1 MVSSMTGLGLGESKF
16 ENRIITVEIRSVNNR
31 YLEFST
37 RLPVGLS
44 QYEQA
49 LKELIRKIIHR
60 GKLYVNISV
69 QGDQNGYNKLRVVP
83 ESVLSIRSLLESLR
97 EEAGISD
104 PIRLDHFLQYTDIFE
119 PEEKNDN
126 LDEIWICTQE
136 AVNQALFNL
145 REMRLQEG
153 SVLLEDIYMHLVE
166 LEKAVV
172 DVKQIAQLNLE
183 QSYQKMVERIQKLLE
198 EKSVDQD
205 RLYTEMALLAD
216 KLDITEECVRLE
228 SHHCLFRDILKK
240 EEVVGKKLNFLLQEM
255 NREVNTISSK
265 ANNSEISHLV
275 VTMKEEIEKLREQAQ
290 NLE

>member
-44 QYEQA
+44 QYEQT

-83 ESVLSIRSLLESLR
+83 ESVLSIRSLLES
-97 EEAGISD
+97 
-104 PIRLDHFLQYTDIFE
+104 LDHFLQYTDIFE